1 MVLCFLLLYKSL
13 KKYPLTLSLGHSL
26 RWSQKN
32 ERNKTLKI
40 REEDNGM
47 TFVFKLFRN
56 RKATVLSTLLCCVGS
71 VVATLLWNKNLVVL
85 IDGVQA
91 GFGLDRECVAWCVG
105 YLLLAA
111 LFQGGMQFLSAYA
124 GEYAVHDLR
133 IELATVTMRRDY
145 ASVAK
150 ESGAELISLQQNEM
164 EEINRYISEN
174 LFTLCSTVTNFVF
187 TLIFLFVQNGK
198 LTLLYLI
205 PVVGMAVYTTLSGK
219 VIFRYTK
226 KEQEAQKKMNGV
238 AGTLLSLFPV
248 VRIYEAERLLRRS
261 YEERIDGWKEAVV
274 VQERTKARLMSV
286 SGMLSCIPLVL
297 LMLAGG
303 RMILQG
309 TLTMGILYVFV
320 NLSGN
325 VSGVM
330 INISVHLAN
339 FRRFC
344 GNLERVWE
352 HMEMGE
358 YGDER
363 GADA

>member
-1 MVLCFLLLYKSL
+1 MV
-13 KKYPLTLSLGHSL
+13 
-26 RWSQKN
+26 
-32 ERNKTLKI
+32 
-40 REEDNGM
+40 
-47 TFVFKLFRN
+47 FVFRLFRN
-56 RKATVLSTLLCCVGS
+56 RKVTVLLTLLCCVGS
-71 VVATLLWNKNLVVL
+71 VVVTLLWNKELATL

-91 GFGLDRECVAWCVG
+91 GHGLDRERVAWCAGCLVF
-105 YLLLAA
+105 AA

-133 IELATVTMRRDY
+133 MRLARVTMKREY
-145 ASVAK
+145 ASVAM
-150 ESGAELISLQQNEM
+150 ENGAELISLQQNEM
-164 EEINRYISEN
+164 EDINRYIADN
-174 LFTLCSTVTNFVF
+174 LFVLCSTVTSFVF
-187 TLIFLFVQNGK
+187 TLFFLMMQNAK

-205 PVVGMAVYTTLSGK
+205 PVAGMAVYTTVSGK
-219 VIFRYTK
+219 VIYRYTK
-226 KEQEAQKKMNGV
+226 EEQEAQKKMNGV

-248 VRIYEAERLLRRS
+248 VRIYEAEGLLRRS
-261 YEERIDGWKEAVV
+261 YRARIDGWKDAVV
-274 VQERTKARLMSV
+274 AQERTKAKLMSV

-297 LMLAGG
+297 LMLVGG

-309 TLTMGILYVFV
+309 TLTIGTLYVFI

-352 HMEMGE
+352 RIETEGE
-358 YGDER
+358 R
-363 GADA
+363 KA